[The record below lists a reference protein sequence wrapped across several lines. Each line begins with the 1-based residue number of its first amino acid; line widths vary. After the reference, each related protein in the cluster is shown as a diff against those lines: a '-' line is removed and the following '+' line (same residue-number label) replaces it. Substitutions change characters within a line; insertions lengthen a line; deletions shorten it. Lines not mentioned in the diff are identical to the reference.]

1 MPLNYANLDSRTRTF
16 MVEEIDMDLANGTLY
31 LSAWFTA
38 QGRQDWPALMRDAA
52 STGDDA
58 SLAAQISLHGR
69 LLLSAQRRRP
79 TGGYVT
85 YRVPYTAPETISE
98 GEFNR
103 FYARGLCRRAVD
115 ERISSLIVYRGKAVA
130 NPRPLS
136 VQKVGTAVD
145 PSLLLTDLRTSI
157 GVDPA
162 LGIPAGP
169 NSGLTVRLPP

>member
-1 MPLNYANLDSRTRTF
+1 MPLNYVNLDSRTRTF
-16 MVEEIDMDLANGTLY
+16 MVDEIDMDIANGTLY
-31 LSAWFTA
+31 FSSWFTT
-38 QGRQDWPALMRDAA
+38 QGRQDWPTLLRDAA
-52 STGDDA
+52 SIGNDA
-58 SLAAQISLHGR
+58 SLAGQVSLHGR

-103 FYARGLCRRAVD
+103 FYARGLCRRAID
-115 ERISSLIVYRGKAVA
+115 EGITSLIVYRGKAVA

-136 VQKVGTAVD
+136 AQKIGTAVD
-145 PSLLLTDLRTSI
+145 PSLLLADLRTSI

-162 LGIPAGP
+162 LGIPSGP
-169 NSGLTVRLPP
+169 NSGLSVRLPP